1 MNIPLWILT
10 GAYALHIVEEYRGGW
25 LDWAQKL
32 SGLHMRKSEFIVAN
46 SLVIILGSACAI
58 IGYAH
63 PLVSLTFAGLAI
75 VNALTAHIG
84 TTIAKRVWSP
94 GLITS
99 IVLFIPLGIWAYYD
113 SYAKGLIDAGE
124 ILITL
129 IAGFLIMCVPIA
141 YQLAKSRI
149 MQRSLSLPR
158 GEKGKDS

>member
-1 MNIPLWILT
+1 MSLPLLVLT
-10 GAYALHIVEEYRGGW
+10 GAYALHIIEEYRGGW

-32 SGLHMRKSEFIVAN
+32 SGLRMHKSEFIVAN
-46 SLVIILGSACAI
+46 SLVVILGSVCSI

-84 TTIAKRVWSP
+84 TTIAQRVWSP

-113 SYAKGLIDAGE
+113 SCARGLIDAGG

-129 IAGFLIMCVPIA
+129 TAGFLIMCAPIV
-141 YQLAKSRI
+141 YQPVKNRI
-149 MQRSLSLPR
+149 
-158 GEKGKDS
+158 